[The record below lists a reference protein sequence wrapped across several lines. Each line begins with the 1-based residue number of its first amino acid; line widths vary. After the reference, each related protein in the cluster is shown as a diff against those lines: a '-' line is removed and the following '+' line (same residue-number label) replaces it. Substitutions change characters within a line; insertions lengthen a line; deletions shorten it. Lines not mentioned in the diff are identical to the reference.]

1 MAQKF
6 AEENLPEGVSELQ
19 LTQLPKA
26 EDGKKDLAV
35 EGIDEISLEIEDPN
49 AADNAGFV
57 DVSEDE
63 LLEACE
69 ASLKAIQTFVERF
82 ARGGRF
88 DSVELSG
95 GGLRMRQVRDCVAA
109 GLRAAGVSEI
119 SVEKRGE
126 VLDASRCAER

>member
-1 MAQKF
+1 MAR
-6 AEENLPEGVSELQ
+6 Q
-19 LTQLPKA
+19 LLTKA

-119 SVEKRGE
+119 SMEKRGE